1 MSVDANEN
9 VTIIKSLENCQI
21 DVGIKKKGTAIVMSV
36 SWITMTVSLSQQH
49 SKVCIY
55 I

>member
-21 DVGIKKKGTAIVMSV
+21 DVGIKKKRNGDCNVSFMDNDDSESV
-36 SWITMTVSLSQQH
+36 PATF
-49 SKVCIY
+49 
-55 I
+55 